1 MRYLRS
7 RLPIRTMHLSFA
19 LLAPLALLVPTLGG
33 MPPVRDRQELLP
45 PPPAPVEPSAG
56 DAIRVIDFL
65 DGANVRQVRIEQRVT
80 IRIAPRDPAVRPSM
94 LADMAPNAAIPPR
107 FSERKMGRCVPISGI
122 AAVQATS
129 GRLLLFMRD
138 QRLVAAS
145 LEKTCRA
152 RDFYSG
158 FYVER
163 TGDGLLCIERDKLH
177 SRAGASC
184 EVSKLRQLVAS
195 DD

>member
-1 MRYLRS
+1 
-7 RLPIRTMHLSFA
+7 MHPSFA
-19 LLAPLALLVPTLGG
+19 LLAPLALLVPTLGASESA
-33 MPPVRDRQELLP
+33 PEPV
-45 PPPAPVEPSAG
+45 AVERE
-56 DAIRVIDFL
+56 AIEVVDFV
-65 DGANVRQVRIEQRVT
+65 DGVNVRQVRIEQRVT
-80 IRIAPRDPAVRPSM
+80 IRIAPRDPAIRPSM
-94 LADMAPNAAIPPR
+94 LAEMAPDAAAPAKL
-107 FSERKMGRCVPISGI
+107 SERKMGKCVPVSGI
-122 AAVQATS
+122 AAVQADAG

-145 LEKTCRA
+145 LEKACHA

-158 FYVER
+158 FYLER

-184 EVSKLRQLVAS
+184 AISRMRQLVAT